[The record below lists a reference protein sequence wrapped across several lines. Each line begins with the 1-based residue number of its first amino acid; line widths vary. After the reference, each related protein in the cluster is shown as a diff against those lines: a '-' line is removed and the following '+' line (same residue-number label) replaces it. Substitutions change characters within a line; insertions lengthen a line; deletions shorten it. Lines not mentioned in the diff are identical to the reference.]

1 MQLLNVVLDLFL
13 RYRILPS
20 SDRDRTVRKSRF
32 LWHDRFAQKG
42 ELRNKLRS
50 RRNSRD
56 EFVLLHTVIRRVVL
70 GPHIYPR
77 AYANSHIL
85 QLVLAIMRA
94 QVVVAFEDLATDE
107 YGNVGYVR
115 KRDRE
120 WKLAAREREIRE
132 KKKRNKAIFSFW
144 ENKSRRRLHM
154 GLCVSGLLSSFL
166 YEHIAYMFLL
176 VWLSGSKMKMG
187 EGGRESLLKPI
198 IAHFAHKVG

>member
-1 MQLLNVVLDLFL
+1 MQLLNVVFDLFL

-56 EFVLLHTVIRRVVL
+56 EFVLLHTVIRRIVL

-107 YGNVGYVR
+107 YGNVGYVSEIESGNWPR
-115 KRDRE
+115 K
-120 WKLAAREREIRE
+120 KG
-132 KKKRNKAIFSFW
+132 K
-144 ENKSRRRLHM
+144 
-154 GLCVSGLLSSFL
+154 
-166 YEHIAYMFLL
+166 
-176 VWLSGSKMKMG
+176 
-187 EGGRESLLKPI
+187 
-198 IAHFAHKVG
+198 